1 MIFAATAES
10 ASVLSWLLALT
21 LGLGGL
27 LVPGWLLTR
36 CLPSAAPAVSAFLG
50 SALILFY
57 GILLLDGLGVPVT
70 VVSVGLWLLATSAA
84 LVGIQRRWAPTPAP
98 TGPPPAIAP
107 LLPPGAG
114 KWLPAVA
121 IGFGALL
128 LRALLDPLSGWDTYF
143 RWDRLARLLLET
155 GSLDAYPAVT
165 AADFALYAWP
175 EGIPPLLPV
184 LHFWIYAVSGEPAPA
199 LTLVAV
205 ALVAGLLFALTARFS
220 RERWQSAEAGWVSV
234 ALLASSALAG
244 WSLAM
249 GQETGLTALT
259 LVAMLYFLHRF
270 QEQHRA
276 ADAVW
281 AGLAAATGAL
291 SRDYCLVYLVLGAA
305 SLLGPR
311 ERTHGL
317 RLFLGSAVAIVA
329 PWYLRNAWITGNPL
343 YSHDL
348 AGLFP
353 VNEVFEQWM
362 RTGGTF
368 AGFSAQAGS
377 SLSTLQLLGVL
388 AGPLLLAG
396 AAGFLRQPLAGR
408 GLFVGAVTVVGGL
421 WLWSVHQT
429 FGGIAYS
436 TRILTPVLAV
446 CAVGAG
452 WIGRLSSARLR
463 GVVAAAALLLAVD
476 ASRRAWFLPTDPY
489 THPLRWSFDGWR
501 ELRDFSIRVRTPA
514 VWSALVDA
522 ADGRGIMVDHPNYH
536 GFVRQAGGQAV
547 PLFSPVAAPLF
558 AVGPLQERLRQLR
571 ENGIRF
577 VVLTQGSP
585 FTSRVAP
592 LQELT
597 GRFAPIPM
605 GSVQVYDLF
614 LGTPPAAASP

>member
-1 MIFAATAES
+1 MIPETTAES
-10 ASVLSWLLALT
+10 ASALAWLLTLT

-50 SALILFY
+50 SALILFH
-57 GILLLDGLGVPVT
+57 GILLLDGIGAPIN
-70 VVSVGLWLLATSAA
+70 VVSVALWLLATSAA
-84 LVGIQRRWAPTPAP
+84 LVGIRRRWAPTPASI
-98 TGPPPAIAP
+98 GPPPAVAQ
-107 LLPPGAG
+107 LLPPGAV
-114 KWLPAVA
+114 KWLPAIA

-128 LRALLDPLSGWDTYF
+128 LRGLLDPLSGWDTYF

-165 AADFALYAWP
+165 AADFALYPWP

-184 LHFWIYAVSGEPAPA
+184 LHFWIYAVSGGPAA
-199 LTLVAV
+199 ELTLGVV
-205 ALVAGLLFALTARFS
+205 ALVTALLFALTARFS

-234 ALLASSALAG
+234 ALLGTSALAG

-259 LVAMLYFLHRF
+259 LVAMLYFLHRYR
-270 QEQHRA
+270 EQRRT

-291 SRDYCLVYLVLGAA
+291 SRDYCLVYLLVGAVT
-305 SLLGPR
+305 LLGHQDR
-311 ERTHGL
+311 RHGL
-317 RLFLGSAVAIVA
+317 RLFLGSAVAAIA

-353 VNEVFEQWM
+353 VNEVFVMWM

-368 AGFSAQAGS
+368 AGFSAQEGS
-377 SLSTLQLLGVL
+377 LLSTLRLLGVL

-396 AAGFLRQPLAGR
+396 AAGFLLQPFAGR
-408 GLFVGAVTVVGGL
+408 RVLVGAAAVMGVL

-429 FGGIAYS
+429 FGGIPYS

-452 WIGRLSSARLR
+452 WIGRLPSARLR
-463 GVVAAAALLLAVD
+463 GVLAAVVLLLTVD

-489 THPLRWSFDGWR
+489 TSPFRWSFDGWR

-522 ADGRGIMVDHPNYH
+522 ADGRGILVDHPNYH

-558 AVGPLQERLRQLR
+558 AEGRLEDRLRQLR

-605 GSVQVYDLF
+605 GSVHVYDLF
-614 LGTPPAAASP
+614 LGTPPAAAPR